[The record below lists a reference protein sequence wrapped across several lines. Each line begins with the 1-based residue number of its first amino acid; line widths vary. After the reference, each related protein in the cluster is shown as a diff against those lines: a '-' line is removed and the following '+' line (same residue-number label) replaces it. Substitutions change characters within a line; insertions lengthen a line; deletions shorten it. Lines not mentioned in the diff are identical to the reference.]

1 MTALSLPFPSGRGT
15 PLPSGR
21 GTRRLGILRFF
32 SELVDGLRE
41 GHALATRYDALARKS
56 DTELARLGLKREDIP
71 RAVFATAKR

>member
-56 DTELARLGLKREDIP
+56 DAELARLGLKREDIP
-71 RAVFATAKR
+71 RAVFASRKR

>member
-21 GTRRLGILRFF
+21 GTRRLGVLRFF
-32 SELVDGLRE
+32 SQLVDGLRQ
-41 GHALATRYDALARKS
+41 GQALAARYDTLARKS

-71 RAVFATAKR
+71 RVVFLGRKD